1 MLLGVDSGKGERRM
15 IHVID
20 DFYIKVGQ
28 LDFTLLRKTNS
39 INKKTDEITYKVLG
53 YYSSVFNAVEGIK
66 KIMSR
71 ELTAEKDIELYEAV
85 TAFKQIAERLE
96 KATEGLR

>member
-53 YYSSVFNAVEGIK
+53 YYSSVFNAVEGIR

-71 ELTAEKDIELYEAV
+71 ELTTEKDMELYEAV

-96 KATEGLR
+96 KATEGLK